1 MYQIHSNIGK
11 IPYTDTSW
19 YLYLQKDESVFD
31 NATLGIAN
39 VNMYVFQVSNA
50 NIHTLD

>member
-19 YLYLQKDESVFD
+19 YLYLQKDERGFGNV
-31 NATLGIAN
+31 ALGIAI
-39 VNMYVFQVSNA
+39 VNMYVLQVSNA
-50 NIHTLD
+50 